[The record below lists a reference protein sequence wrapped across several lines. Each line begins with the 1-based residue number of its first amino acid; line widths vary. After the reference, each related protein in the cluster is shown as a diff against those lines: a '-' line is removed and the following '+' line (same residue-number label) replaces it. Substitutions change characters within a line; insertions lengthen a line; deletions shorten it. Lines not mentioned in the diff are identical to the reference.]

1 MTPEEIRAVVAA
13 TDAAPLHRDHNTKV
27 GAVDMEART
36 VEIAF
41 SSEEPYGRWFGIEV
55 LGHTP
60 AEVRLDRM
68 NSGAALLMDH
78 DVTDQVG
85 VIESA
90 RIDSDGVGRAVVR
103 FSRSERGSEILQDV
117 HDGIRSLISVGYRI
131 HKMEMVKADGDDSVF
146 RVTDWE
152 PHEASFVS
160 VPADPTVGVGRTAHP
175 ADLTPQ
181 KQVTTPM
188 DTEVKIPDSAHNVEA
203 AAAERAALLATART
217 DELRRIRSVEA
228 LGVQLNQ
235 PAMAREYIENGGDVN
250 AFIDAAIVANR
261 AAPSVG
267 SRSDIGLDVKETKSF
282 SVARLLLARA
292 EPNNRAA
299 QEAAAFEL
307 EASAAAVDAH
317 VKAGAEAPR
326 GVVLPSEVM
335 SSSFMGELVGLRDSR
350 QLPAHLQNMAR
361 LLSAGT
367 STDGAELVATDLLAG
382 SFIDVLRNASMV
394 MAAGATTLPDLTGN
408 VAIPRKTSGSAGGW
422 IATEGGDGAESEP
435 QFDQVTLAPKNVV
448 AWMEYTR
455 QLLQQS
461 TPSIEAILRMDIA
474 MGLATT
480 IDLAC
485 LYGSGASG
493 QPTGIT
499 LTTGIN
505 APTAFAA
512 AVPTYAEVVAMETAV
527 AVDNALVGNLSYMM
541 RAEMKGA
548 LKSTEKASGTAQ
560 FVWEPGNTV
569 NGYAAGI
576 TQQVTSGDIFFGN
589 WPDLLIGMWGGLD
602 LLVDPYS
609 NSKSGKIR
617 LSAFQ
622 TVDLAVRHPVSFCFN
637 NDT

>member
-1 MTPEEIRAVVAA
+1 
-13 TDAAPLHRDHNTKV
+13 
-27 GAVDMEART
+27 
-36 VEIAF
+36 
-41 SSEEPYGRWFGIEV
+41 
-55 LGHTP
+55 
-60 AEVRLDRM
+60 
-68 NSGAALLMDH
+68 
-78 DVTDQVG
+78 
-85 VIESA
+85 
-90 RIDSDGVGRAVVR
+90 
-103 FSRSERGSEILQDV
+103 
-117 HDGIRSLISVGYRI
+117 
-131 HKMEMVKADGDDSVF
+131 
-146 RVTDWE
+146 
-152 PHEASFVS
+152 
-160 VPADPTVGVGRTAHP
+160 
-175 ADLTPQ
+175 
-181 KQVTTPM
+181 
-188 DTEVKIPDSAHNVEA
+188 
-203 AAAERAALLATART
+203 
-217 DELRRIRSVEA
+217 
-228 LGVQLNQ
+228 
-235 PAMAREYIENGGDVN
+235 
-250 AFIDAAIVANR
+250 
-261 AAPSVG
+261 
-267 SRSDIGLDVKETKSF
+267 LDVKETKSF

>member
-13 TDAAPLHRDHNTKV
+13 TDAAPFHRDHNTKV